1 VDLYRVLERPIITEK
16 SNDLSQATPNK
27 PRMTN
32 PEWRRYTFQVALKA
46 NKTEIKQA
54 VEQRY
59 GVRVAA
65 VNTMTMKPK
74 EKGVGA
80 RRGRDLHQ
88 PAREVDAPVVIHA
101 GFRDD
106 EARMAGADRGTRR
119 IRKTGGVA
127 ETWDAGAVSEARKRT
142 ALRNRP

>member
-1 VDLYRVLERPIITEK
+1 MDLYRVLERPIITEK
-16 SNDLSQATPNK
+16 STELAQSTPTK

-32 PEWRRYTFQVALKA
+32 PDWHRYTFQVALKA

-74 EKGVGA
+74 EKGVGT
-80 RRGRDLHQ
+80 RRGFGS
-88 PAREVDAPVVIHA
+88 AWKKAVVTL
-101 GFRDD
+101 
-106 EARMAGADRGTRR
+106 ERGQQIQDFFGT
-119 IRKTGGVA
+119 V
-127 ETWDAGAVSEARKRT
+127 
-142 ALRNRP
+142 